1 MNNKVIGA
9 IGFVAGAAIGSLV
22 TWKIVETK
30 YKRIAEEEIASVNAL
45 YSGKKKVEDEEYEPL
60 KDEDYF
66 VREED
71 LTEEERAKHTHFS
84 EKPDLMKMASLIKE
98 KGYNTDYSKMSESD
112 ERPELPDEEEEVI
125 ARDDDVDEPYVI
137 DPLEF
142 GENPEYD
149 QITLIYFAGDDT
161 LATDDYNTFED
172 IDEVGDDFAE
182 HIGEYENG
190 AVHIRNDK
198 SMTDYEIIEDPR
210 TFLSIIAPKG
220 I

>member
-9 IGFVAGAAIGSLV
+9 IGFIAGAAIGSLV
-22 TWKIVETK
+22 TWKVVETK

-71 LTEEERAKHTHFS
+71 L
-84 EKPDLMKMASLIKE
+84 MKMTSLIKE

-112 ERPELPDEEEEVI
+112 ERSELPDEEEEVI

-137 DPLEF
+137 DPTEF

-161 LATDDYNTFED
+161 LATDDYNIFED

-182 HIGEYENG
+182 HIGEYKIG

-210 TFLSIIAPKG
+210 TFISIIAPKG

>member
-60 KDEDYF
+60 KDSDYF

-84 EKPDLMKMASLIKE
+84 EKPDLM
-98 KGYNTDYSKMSESD
+98 
-112 ERPELPDEEEEVI
+112 
-125 ARDDDVDEPYVI
+125 
-137 DPLEF
+137 
-142 GENPEYD
+142 
-149 QITLIYFAGDDT
+149 
-161 LATDDYNTFED
+161 
-172 IDEVGDDFAE
+172 DFFTPSWA
-182 HIGEYENG
+182 
-190 AVHIRNDK
+190 
-198 SMTDYEIIEDPR
+198 
-210 TFLSIIAPKG
+210 FFF
-220 I
+220 

>member
-1 MNNKVIGA
+1 MNNKLMVA
-9 IGFVAGAAIGSLV
+9 IGFVAGAAIGSLA

-30 YKRIAEEEIASVNAL
+30 YKRIAEEEIASVNDL
-45 YSGKKKVEDEEYEPL
+45 YSGKKKETEEEED
-60 KDEDYF
+60 DSDYF

-71 LTEEERAKHTHFS
+71 LTEEEKAKYTHYS
-84 EKPDLMKMASLIKE
+84 DKPDLMEMAAIVKE
-98 KGYNTDYSKMSESD
+98 KGYNTDYSKMAESD
-112 ERPELPDEEEEVI
+112 NRSELPNEEEEVI
-125 ARDDDVDEPYVI
+125 AKDDDVDEPYVI
-137 DPLEF
+137 DPSEF

-161 LATDDYNTFED
+161 LSTDDYNIFED

-190 AVHIRNDK
+190 AVHIRNDR

-210 TFLSIIAPKG
+210 TFLSIIAPRG

>member
-1 MNNKVIGA
+1 MNNKLIGA

-45 YSGKKKVEDEEYEPL
+45 YSGKRTDEVEKED
-60 KDEDYF
+60 DSDYF

-71 LTEEERAKHTHFS
+71 LTEEERSRITHFS
-84 EKPDLMKMASLIKE
+84 EKPDLMTMAAIVKDR
-98 KGYNTDYSKMSESD
+98 GYVTDYSKMSESD

-137 DPLEF
+137 DPEEF

-149 QITLIYFAGDDT
+149 QVSLIYFVGDDT
-161 LATDDYNTFED
+161 LSTDDYNIFED
-172 IDEVGDDFAE
+172 VEDVGYDFAE
-182 HIGEYENG
+182 HIGEYEDG

-198 SMTDYEIIEDPR
+198 TMTDYEILEDPR
-210 TFLSIIAPKG
+210 TFLSVIAPKG
-220 I
+220 V